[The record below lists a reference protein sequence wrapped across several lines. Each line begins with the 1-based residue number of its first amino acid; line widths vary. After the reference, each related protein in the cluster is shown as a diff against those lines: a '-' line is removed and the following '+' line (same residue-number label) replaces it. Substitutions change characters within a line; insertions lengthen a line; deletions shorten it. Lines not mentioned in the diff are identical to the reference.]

1 MITEKIP
8 DLEHFEHVFGAT
20 KSENTAFLHIQHLH
34 DPILG
39 QHCIAPR
46 PNAGPRRLV
55 PEVPIPVGQQK
66 HLVTNLEALP
76 PSPHDKGVVDGDAS
90 DGVDAL
96 RSELAGLADEARGGV
111 SGSRWGRRRRGRR
124 RGRLSCH
131 GEVGDDEGSE
141 VVRGVE
147 VGEGGVGKLVA
158 NRYGGGGGE
167 AGAEEEEGG
176 GGGGGD
182 G

>member
-39 QHCIAPR
+39 QYCIAPR

-96 RSELAGLADEARGGV
+96 RSESSPALRTKLGEGFLGAGGGE
-111 SGSRWGRRRRGRR
+111 GTGDGGRRR
-124 RGRLSCH
+124 LSCP
-131 GEVGDDEGSE
+131 
-141 VVRGVE
+141 
-147 VGEGGVGKLVA
+147 
-158 NRYGGGGGE
+158 
-167 AGAEEEEGG
+167 
-176 GGGGGD
+176 
-182 G
+182 